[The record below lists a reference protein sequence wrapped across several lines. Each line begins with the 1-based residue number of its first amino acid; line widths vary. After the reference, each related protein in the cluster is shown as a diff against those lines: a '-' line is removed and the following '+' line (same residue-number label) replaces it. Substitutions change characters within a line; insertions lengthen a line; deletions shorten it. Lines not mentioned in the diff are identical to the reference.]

1 MTPKNLLKLAE
12 HKLCV
17 TEFYTSTDPTIEVNI
32 MRVNSEA
39 GFAIISSDK
48 QLDSKLISARF
59 YANNSIYEVDFT
71 IDSELAIGNQFSI
84 KLPSNARDKKKGIII
99 NSYGGINIS
108 SPVPSLKI
116 GGSPPKSDE
125 INLHYFCHVIGDGFL
140 IVQNDGIHSLKNLQ
154 DCIDCKQQID
164 IIMLDRETYKLSA
177 KSVHKISD
185 SFIKV
190 EVEGVKSLKAIASYF
205 SAEIEH
211 ALTVATINK
220 KHIIESLNE

>member
-17 TEFYTSTDPTIEVNI
+17 TEFYTPTDPIIEVNI

-71 IDSELAIGNQFSI
+71 IEGELAIGSQFTI
-84 KLPSNARDKKKGIII
+84 KLPAKARDKKKGIVV

-108 SPVPSLKI
+108 APVPSLKI
-116 GGSPPKSDE
+116 GGKTPKSDE
-125 INLHYFCHVIGDGFL
+125 INLHYFCHLIGDGFL
-140 IVQNDGIHSLKNLQ
+140 IVQNDGMHSLKNLQ
-154 DCIDCKQQID
+154 DCADYGQQIN
-164 IIMLDRETYKLSA
+164 IIMLEKETHKLSV
-177 KSVHKISD
+177 KSAHRISD
-185 SFIKV
+185 TFIKV
-190 EVEGVKSLKAIASYF
+190 EVDGIKSLKAIASYF
-205 SAEIEH
+205 STEIEN